1 LCLLSNNTG
10 KVSYEFK
17 MGRREAQSQV
27 PKNIQPTAKEIN
39 ERVREEIMSFSRI
52 RFALDRLY
60 LRAVH
65 TQF

>member
-1 LCLLSNNTG
+1 LCLLSDTNG
-10 KVSYEFK
+10 KGTYEFR

-27 PKNIQPTAKEIN
+27 PKDIQPTAKEIN